1 MARALDR
8 IYRLLGLLYRI
19 DDVAAARSAIEHG
32 DVRRRARALEYL
44 DNLLGS
50 VVRRR
55 VLPILDDTPWAD
67 KVRHANAML
76 KSRPRELDDTLAQLV
91 HDDDAVVA
99 ASAIH
104 SVARRRLWALSD
116 DLEYVAGR
124 RGTLDAAVV
133 EAADW
138 ALRQRSQPAST
149 LDPGRCASGRGAGG
163 PGARQPAVRV
173 RVGGRAVPDRGRWRR
188 DSISARAGTVSR
200 RRAGAVRRVPAR
212 GHGRR

>member
-1 MARALDR
+1 MC
-8 IYRLLGLLYRI
+8 
-19 DDVAAARSAIEHG
+19 AAGPAPSSISTICSA
-32 DVRRRARALEYL
+32 A
-44 DNLLGS
+44 S
-50 VVRRR
+50 SRR

-116 DLEYVAGR
+116 DLEYVASR
-124 RGTLDAAVV
+124 RGILDDAVV

-149 LDPGRCASGRGAGG
+149 LDRPVRFRSRAGG
-163 PGARQPAVRV
+163 PGYAPTRSELS
-173 RVGGRAVPDRGRWRR
+173 RWTSCSGSRPLAKR
-188 DSISARAGTVSR
+188 FGIRAGGNCLAPAR
-200 RRAGAVRRVPAR
+200 RRRRRVPAR